1 MVIVHP
7 GAETIQERK
16 LFKGGNY
23 SRKYGI
29 YLLSFFGAEMRHI
42 YFVYVPLPLQT
53 LKAQKT
59 QTFNF
64 FNFFV
69 LTIYLLSF
77 FGAEMRRIY
86 FGYVPPLQ
94 TLKAQKTE
102 TLSSDK
108 SPLDICQA

>member
-1 MVIVHP
+1 MK
-7 GAETIQERK
+7 IQMR
-16 LFKGGNY
+16 
-23 SRKYGI
+23 
-29 YLLSFFGAEMRHI
+29 LLTYI
-42 YFVYVPLPLQT
+42 N
-53 LKAQKT
+53 KKT
-59 QTFNF
+59 
-64 FNFFV
+64 V

-94 TLKAQKTE
+94 TLKAQKTQ

>member
-1 MVIVHP
+1 MATVHTD
-7 GAETIQERK
+7 AETIQGRK

-29 YLLSFFGAEMRHI
+29 YLLSFFGAEMRRI
-42 YFVYVPLPLQT
+42 YFGYVPPLQT
-53 LKAQKT
+53 LKTQKT